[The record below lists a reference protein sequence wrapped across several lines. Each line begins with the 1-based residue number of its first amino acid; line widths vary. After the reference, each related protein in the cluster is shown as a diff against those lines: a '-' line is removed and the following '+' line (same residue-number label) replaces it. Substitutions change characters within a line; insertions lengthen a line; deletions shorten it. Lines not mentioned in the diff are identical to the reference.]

1 MLIIRIVILFLI
13 CGTSL
18 QAKYYKC
25 FYLQNNVID
34 YSNSIALFIEDHYI
48 SVMDNVYHVN
58 AQYISAGHDSAGDFT
73 IYKKEAKDFLYMA
86 KLYKDPMTMILTRKN
101 LIDNKMFQDTSYACK
116 NPDTM
121 QDIPVIITKAQ

>member
-1 MLIIRIVILFLI
+1 MFIIRIMILFLI
-13 CGTSL
+13 CGASL

-25 FYLQNNVID
+25 FYLQNNVVD
-34 YSNSIALFIEDHYI
+34 YSNSIALFIEDNYI

-58 AQYISAGHDSAGDFT
+58 AGYTSTGADSKGEFS

-86 KLYKDPMTMILTRKN
+86 KLYRNSLTMILTRKN
-101 LIDNKMFQDTSYACK
+101 MIDNKIFQDTTYKCQ

-121 QDIPVIITKAQ
+121 QDTPVIITKSQ